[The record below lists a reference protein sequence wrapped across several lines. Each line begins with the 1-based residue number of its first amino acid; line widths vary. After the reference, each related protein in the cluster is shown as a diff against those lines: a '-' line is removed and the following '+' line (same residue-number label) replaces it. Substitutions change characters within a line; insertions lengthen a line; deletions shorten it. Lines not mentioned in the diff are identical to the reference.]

1 MTPQE
6 VVEYALAAEEAAAS
20 PASAAAEQSSG
31 REPRAA
37 LTRREREV
45 AGLVV
50 QGLTNRQVASE
61 LFISER
67 TVDHHVERILKKLDL
82 RSREHI
88 ASRLSKH

>member
-1 MTPQE
+1 MTLGKA
-6 VVEYALAAEEAAAS
+6 VEYALSQRKPAMPAS
-20 PASAAAEQSSG
+20 PVPEQLSVK
-31 REPRAA
+31 ELPAA

-45 AGLVV
+45 ADLVA
-50 QGLTNRQVASE
+50 QGLTNRQVASG